1 MTIMVVMGDGIL
13 QVLSAYRQLFLNSR
27 ALTEGGQVLS
37 PSSPSTPSPS
47 PSPSPLPLSSSSISY
62 LLSLIGYHQAG
73 SAVFPLFSLINHSC
87 APNTI
92 TMVGLDRKLQVMMMV
107 VMLVMVMMVV
117 IFQVR
122 AQEDIAIGNE
132 VTTRYGGLN
141 IGQVNHHGDGDH
153 FACTQYRPN

>member
-107 VMLVMVMMVV
+107 V